1 MHSVI
6 GLLTTFVNVST
17 THNKH
22 WSVTAI
28 ITIVIIGIFTG
39 NMSVLYLLYSW
50 FLEKIKT
57 IKDRELAKRMDPTND
72 S

>member
-17 THNKH
+17 AHNKH

-39 NMSVLYLLYSW
+39 NMSLLYLLYSW

-57 IKDRELAKRMDPTND
+57 TKDRELAKRMDPTND